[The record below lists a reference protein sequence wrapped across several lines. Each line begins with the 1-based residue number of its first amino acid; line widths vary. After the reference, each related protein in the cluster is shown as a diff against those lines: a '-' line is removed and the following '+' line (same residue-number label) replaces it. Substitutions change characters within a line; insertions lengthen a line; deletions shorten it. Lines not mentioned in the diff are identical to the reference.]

1 VKQLDRRPLADSP
14 DIEVFTMQRGYGQW
28 SVAAGSEYAKIGEG
42 ETFTVEMDSDAY
54 FPADCQP
61 VDTAINA
68 LYAANNTVQAA
79 INWDV
84 CYDRD
89 VDSRY
94 VGDHLALDVDRAAYG
109 DIRDKLSAA
118 YAATNSTD
126 RALEKVQTAF
136 CDAVSE
142 R

>member
-1 VKQLDRRPLADSP
+1 
-14 DIEVFTMQRGYGQW
+14 M
-28 SVAAGSEYAKIGEG
+28 
-42 ETFTVEMDSDAY
+42 
-54 FPADCQP
+54 
-61 VDTAINA
+61 
-68 LYAANNTVQAA
+68 QAA

-109 DIRDKLSAA
+109 DIRDKLAAA
-118 YAATNSTD
+118 YAASAGTD
-126 RALEKVQTAF
+126 SALQGVQSDF